1 MKIVVFGASGGTGT
15 HVVRQALDAGLQ
27 VTAFVRSPEKLN
39 LEHSNLTVFQG
50 DVMDTEKVDQ
60 AIAGQDVVISVLGP
74 TRPPV
79 SGMMEIAAKYI
90 VSGMEKHGLNRL
102 LSTTGAGVRDP
113 QDQPKLFDKVMK
125 ALLTLMAKEVLR
137 DSEANVS
144 IIRASDLNWTIVRFP
159 RLMDGQHTGQYRAGY
174 VGKDSGSQLSR
185 ADAADFIL
193 RELEKGKYI
202 HKAPIVSY

>member
-1 MKIVVFGASGGTGT
+1 M
-15 HVVRQALDAGLQ
+15 
-27 VTAFVRSPEKLN
+27 
-39 LEHSNLTVFQG
+39 
-50 DVMDTEKVDQ
+50 
-60 AIAGQDVVISVLGP
+60 
-74 TRPPV
+74 
-79 SGMMEIAAKYI
+79 
-90 VSGMEKHGLNRL
+90 
-102 LSTTGAGVRDP
+102 RDP

-144 IIRASDLNWTIVRFP
+144 KFRASDLNWTIVRFP

-174 VGKDSGSQLSR
+174 MGKNSGSQLSR

-202 HKAPIVSY
+202 HKAPMVSY